1 MKEFLIIA
9 GYQGSGSIH
18 TKSVEHFINEISF
31 DFITD
36 FIMDVTND
44 GDKASSLIE
53 KTQLGEIHVSYL
65 LSSYFEKILPEIKI
79 LDLPYLFNDR
89 NEAYNFL
96 KSNFFNYIDDK
107 LKDKNLKLLGFWDNG
122 IRHISSKVKL
132 IKTLSDCK
140 GQIIRT
146 TPSPLHIEIFSK
158 LGFIPKP
165 LDVRD
170 FKLAIEKNDIDA
182 QENPLTNYWNFGVYK
197 KQEFISLTSHI
208 FGFCL
213 FVINDDY
220 FNKLSDLNKKFLINK
235 SKETTKFQRRLA
247 ISEDDILIKKI
258 KSKNIKIENI
268 DKDGLEDFKRAT
280 IYSSGCSWLSR
291 FWRVVIICCRIFGCV
306 KAYWKYRFYVG
317 LRIWDHF
324 K

>member
-1 MKEFLIIA
+1 MPAHYSKLSKKFILKENLIIA
-9 GYQGSGSIH
+9 GYQGSDSIH
-18 TKSVEHFINEISF
+18 TKSVEYFIDELSS
-31 DFITD
+31 DFITN
-36 FIMDVTND
+36 FIMDITND

-53 KTQLGEIHVSYL
+53 KTQQGEIHASYL
-65 LSSYFEKILPEIKI
+65 LSSYFEKILPEIQI
-79 LDLPYLFNDR
+79 LDLPYLFNSR
-89 NEAYNFL
+89 NEAYNSL
-96 KSNFFNYIDDK
+96 RSDLFNYIDNK
-107 LKDKNLKLLGFWDNG
+107 LKNKNLKLLGFWDNG
-122 IRHISSKVKL
+122 IRHISSKIKL
-132 IKTLSDCK
+132 IKNLSDCK
-140 GQIIRT
+140 GQVIRT
-146 TPSPLHIEIFSK
+146 TPSPLHIEIFRK

-170 FKLAIEKNDIDA
+170 FKLAVEKNDIDA

-197 KQEFISLTSHI
+197 KQEFVSLTSHI

-280 IYSSGCSWLSR
+280 NNFHENYFQTYPHMKEYI
-291 FWRVVIICCRIFGCV
+291 
-306 KAYWKYRFYVG
+306 KT
-317 LRIWDHF
+317 
-324 K
+324 

>member
-1 MKEFLIIA
+1 MKENLIIA
-9 GYQGSGSIH
+9 GYQGSDSIH
-18 TKSVEHFINEISF
+18 TKSVEYFIDELSS
-31 DFITD
+31 DFITN
-36 FIMDVTND
+36 FIMDITND

-53 KTQLGEIHVSYL
+53 KTQQGEIHASYL
-65 LSSYFEKILPEIKI
+65 LSSYFEKILPEIQI
-79 LDLPYLFNDR
+79 LDLPYLFNSR
-89 NEAYNFL
+89 NEAYNSL
-96 KSNFFNYIDDK
+96 RSDLFNYIDNK
-107 LKDKNLKLLGFWDNG
+107 LKNKNLKLLGFWDNG
-122 IRHISSKVKL
+122 IRHISSKIKL
-132 IKTLSDCK
+132 IKNLSDCK
-140 GQIIRT
+140 GQVIRT
-146 TPSPLHIEIFSK
+146 TPSPLHIEIFRK

-170 FKLAIEKNDIDA
+170 FKLAVEKNDIDA

-197 KQEFISLTSHI
+197 KQEFVSLTSHI

-280 IYSSGCSWLSR
+280 NNFHENYFQTYPHMKEYI
-291 FWRVVIICCRIFGCV
+291 
-306 KAYWKYRFYVG
+306 KT
-317 LRIWDHF
+317 
-324 K
+324 

>member
-1 MKEFLIIA
+1 LKETLIIA
-9 GYQGSGSIH
+9 GYQGSNSIH

-31 DFITD
+31 DFVTNFIT
-36 FIMDVTND
+36 DVTND

-53 KTQLGEIHVSYL
+53 KTQQGKIHVSYL

-79 LDLPYLFNDR
+79 LDLPYLFNNR
-89 NEAYNFL
+89 NESYNFL

-122 IRHISSKVKL
+122 IRHISSKLKL

-197 KQEFISLTSHI
+197 KQEFVTLTSHI

-220 FNKLSDLNKKFLINK
+220 FNKLSNLKKKLLINK
-235 SKETTKFQRRLA
+235 SKETTEFQRRLA

-258 KSKNIKIENI
+258 KSKNIIIENI
-268 DKDGLEDFKRAT
+268 DQDGLEDFKSAT
-280 IYSSGCSWLSR
+280 NNFHESYFETYPNMKEYI
-291 FWRVVIICCRIFGCV
+291 
-306 KAYWKYRFYVG
+306 KTK
-317 LRIWDHF
+317 
-324 K
+324 

>member
-1 MKEFLIIA
+1 MKENLIIA
-9 GYQGSGSIH
+9 GYQGSDSIH
-18 TKSVEHFINEISF
+18 TKSVEYFIDELSS
-31 DFITD
+31 DFITN
-36 FIMDVTND
+36 FIMDITND

-53 KTQLGEIHVSYL
+53 KTQQGEIHASYL
-65 LSSYFEKILPEIKI
+65 LSSYFEKILPEIQI
-79 LDLPYLFNDR
+79 LDLPYLFNSR
-89 NEAYNFL
+89 NEAYNSL
-96 KSNFFNYIDDK
+96 RSDLFNYIDNK
-107 LKDKNLKLLGFWDNG
+107 LKNKNLKLLGFWDNG
-122 IRHISSKVKL
+122 IRHISSKIKL
-132 IKTLSDCK
+132 IKNLSDCK
-140 GQIIRT
+140 GQVIRT
-146 TPSPLHIEIFSK
+146 TPSPLHIEIFRK

-280 IYSSGCSWLSR
+280 NNFHENYFQTYPHMKEYI
-291 FWRVVIICCRIFGCV
+291 
-306 KAYWKYRFYVG
+306 KT
-317 LRIWDHF
+317 
-324 K
+324 

>member
-1 MKEFLIIA
+1 MKENLIIA
-9 GYQGSGSIH
+9 GYQGSDSIH
-18 TKSVEHFINEISF
+18 TKSVEYFIDELSR

-36 FIMDVTND
+36 FIMDVTNY

-53 KTQLGEIHVSYL
+53 KTQQGEIHASYL
-65 LSSYFEKILPEIKI
+65 LSSYFEKILPEIQI
-79 LDLPYLFNDR
+79 LDLPYLFNSR
-89 NEAYNFL
+89 NEAYNSL
-96 KSNFFNYIDDK
+96 RSDLFNYIDKK
-107 LKDKNLKLLGFWDNG
+107 LKNKNLKLLGFWDNG
-122 IRHISSKVKL
+122 IRHISSKIKL
-132 IKTLSDCK
+132 IKNLSDCK
-140 GQIIRT
+140 GQVIRT
-146 TPSPLHIEIFSK
+146 TPSPLHIEIFRK

-170 FKLAIEKNDIDA
+170 FKLAVEKNDIDA

-197 KQEFISLTSHI
+197 KQEFVSLTSHI

-280 IYSSGCSWLSR
+280 NNFHENYFQTYPHMKEYI
-291 FWRVVIICCRIFGCV
+291 
-306 KAYWKYRFYVG
+306 KT
-317 LRIWDHF
+317 
-324 K
+324 

>member
-1 MKEFLIIA
+1 MKENLIIA
-9 GYQGSGSIH
+9 GYQGSDSIH
-18 TKSVEHFINEISF
+18 TKSVEYFIDELSS

-36 FIMDVTND
+36 FIMDITND

-53 KTQLGEIHVSYL
+53 KTQQGEIHASYL
-65 LSSYFEKILPEIKI
+65 LSSYFEKILPEIQI
-79 LDLPYLFNDR
+79 LDLPYLFNSR
-89 NEAYNFL
+89 NEAYNSL
-96 KSNFFNYIDDK
+96 RSDLFNYIDNK
-107 LKDKNLKLLGFWDNG
+107 LKNKNLKLLGFWDNG
-122 IRHISSKVKL
+122 IRHISSKIKL
-132 IKTLSDCK
+132 IKNLSDCK
-140 GQIIRT
+140 GQVIRT
-146 TPSPLHIEIFSK
+146 TPSPLHIEIFRK
-158 LGFIPKP
+158 LGFIQKP

-170 FKLAIEKNDIDA
+170 FKLAVEKNDIDA

-197 KQEFISLTSHI
+197 KQEFVSLTSHI

-280 IYSSGCSWLSR
+280 NNFHENYFQTYHHMKEYI
-291 FWRVVIICCRIFGCV
+291 
-306 KAYWKYRFYVG
+306 KT
-317 LRIWDHF
+317 
-324 K
+324 

>member
-1 MKEFLIIA
+1 LKENLIIA
-9 GYQGSGSIH
+9 GYQGSDSIH
-18 TKSVEHFINEISF
+18 TKSVKYFIDELSS

-36 FIMDVTND
+36 FIMDITND

-53 KTQLGEIHVSYL
+53 KTQQGEIHASYL
-65 LSSYFEKILPEIKI
+65 LSSYFEKILPEIQI
-79 LDLPYLFNDR
+79 LDLPYLFNSR
-89 NEAYNFL
+89 NEAYNSL
-96 KSNFFNYIDDK
+96 RSDLFNYIDNK
-107 LKDKNLKLLGFWDNG
+107 LKNKNLKLLGFWDNG
-122 IRHISSKVKL
+122 IRHISSKIKL
-132 IKTLSDCK
+132 IKNLSDCK
-140 GQIIRT
+140 GQVIRT
-146 TPSPLHIEIFSK
+146 TPSPLHIEIFRK

-197 KQEFISLTSHI
+197 KQEFVSLTSHI

-268 DKDGLEDFKRAT
+268 DKDGLEHFKRAT
-280 IYSSGCSWLSR
+280 NNFHESYFQTYPHMKEYI
-291 FWRVVIICCRIFGCV
+291 
-306 KAYWKYRFYVG
+306 KT
-317 LRIWDHF
+317 
-324 K
+324 

>member
-1 MKEFLIIA
+1 MKETLIIA
-9 GYQGSGSIH
+9 GYQGSDSIH
-18 TKSVEHFINEISF
+18 TKSVEYFIDELSS

-36 FIMDVTND
+36 FIMDITND

-53 KTQLGEIHVSYL
+53 KTQQGEIHASYL
-65 LSSYFEKILPEIKI
+65 LSSYFEKILPEIQI
-79 LDLPYLFNDR
+79 LDLPYLFNSR
-89 NEAYNFL
+89 NEAYNSL
-96 KSNFFNYIDDK
+96 RSDLFNYIDNK
-107 LKDKNLKLLGFWDNG
+107 LKNKNLKLLGFWDNG
-122 IRHISSKVKL
+122 IRHISSKIKL
-132 IKTLSDCK
+132 IKNLSDCK
-140 GQIIRT
+140 GQVIRT
-146 TPSPLHIEIFSK
+146 TPSPLHIEIFRK

-170 FKLAIEKNDIDA
+170 FKLAVEKNDIDA

-197 KQEFISLTSHI
+197 KQEFVSLTSHI

-280 IYSSGCSWLSR
+280 NNFHENYFQTYPHMKEYI
-291 FWRVVIICCRIFGCV
+291 
-306 KAYWKYRFYVG
+306 KT
-317 LRIWDHF
+317 
-324 K
+324 

>member
-1 MKEFLIIA
+1 MKETLIIA
-9 GYQGSGSIH
+9 GYQGSDSIH
-18 TKSVEHFINEISF
+18 TKSVEYFIDELSS

-36 FIMDVTND
+36 FIMDITNH

-53 KTQLGEIHVSYL
+53 KTQQGEIHASYL

-79 LDLPYLFNDR
+79 LDLPYLFNNR

-96 KSNFFNYIDDK
+96 KSNFFNYIDNK
-107 LKDKNLKLLGFWDNG
+107 LKNKNLKLLGFWDNG
-122 IRHISSKVKL
+122 IRHISSKIKL
-132 IKTLSDCK
+132 IKNLSDCK
-140 GQIIRT
+140 GQVIRT
-146 TPSPLHIEIFSK
+146 TPSPLHIEIFRK

-197 KQEFISLTSHI
+197 KQEFVSLTSHI

-220 FNKLSDLNKKFLINK
+220 FNKLSDLNKKFLIKK

-280 IYSSGCSWLSR
+280 NNFHENYFQTYPHMKEYI
-291 FWRVVIICCRIFGCV
+291 
-306 KAYWKYRFYVG
+306 KT
-317 LRIWDHF
+317 
-324 K
+324 

>member
-1 MKEFLIIA
+1 LKENLIIA
-9 GYQGSGSIH
+9 GYQGSNSIH
-18 TKSVEHFINEISF
+18 TKSVEYFIDELSR

-53 KTQLGEIHVSYL
+53 KTQHGEIHASYL
-65 LSSYFEKILPEIKI
+65 LSSYFEKILPEIQI
-79 LDLPYLFNDR
+79 LDLPYLFNSR
-89 NEAYNFL
+89 NEAYNSL
-96 KSNFFNYIDDK
+96 RSDLFNYIDKK
-107 LKDKNLKLLGFWDNG
+107 LKNKNLKLLGFWDNG
-122 IRHISSKVKL
+122 IRHISSKIKL
-132 IKTLSDCK
+132 IKNLSDCK
-140 GQIIRT
+140 GQVIRT
-146 TPSPLHIEIFSK
+146 TPSPLHIEIFRK

-197 KQEFISLTSHI
+197 KQEFVSLTSHI

-280 IYSSGCSWLSR
+280 NNFHENYFQTYPHMKEYI
-291 FWRVVIICCRIFGCV
+291 
-306 KAYWKYRFYVG
+306 KT
-317 LRIWDHF
+317 
-324 K
+324 

>member
-1 MKEFLIIA
+1 MKETLIIA
-9 GYQGSGSIH
+9 GYQGSDSIH
-18 TKSVEHFINEISF
+18 TKSVEYFIDELSSE
-31 DFITD
+31 FITD
-36 FIMDVTND
+36 FIMDITND

-53 KTQLGEIHVSYL
+53 KTQQGEIHASYL
-65 LSSYFEKILPEIKI
+65 LSSYFEKILPEIQI
-79 LDLPYLFNDR
+79 LDLPYLFNSR
-89 NEAYNFL
+89 NEAYNSL
-96 KSNFFNYIDDK
+96 RSDLFNYIDNK
-107 LKDKNLKLLGFWDNG
+107 LKNKNLKLLGFWDNG
-122 IRHISSKVKL
+122 IRHISSKIKL
-132 IKTLSDCK
+132 IKNLSDCK
-140 GQIIRT
+140 GQVIRT
-146 TPSPLHIEIFSK
+146 TPSPLHIEIFRK

-170 FKLAIEKNDIDA
+170 FKLAVEKNDIDA

-197 KQEFISLTSHI
+197 KQEFVSLTSHI

-220 FNKLSDLNKKFLINK
+220 FNKLSDLNKKFLIKK

-280 IYSSGCSWLSR
+280 NNFHENYFQTYPHMKEYI
-291 FWRVVIICCRIFGCV
+291 
-306 KAYWKYRFYVG
+306 KT
-317 LRIWDHF
+317 
-324 K
+324 